1 MLEFSFNGKWFFGTH
16 VHFIINVKCAR
27 SIWENGRGAGR
38 TYFADKIGFP
48 EFIGETFS

>member
-1 MLEFSFNGKWFFGTH
+1 M
-16 VHFIINVKCAR
+16 HFIINAKCAR

-38 TYFADKIGFP
+38 TYFADKIGFT